1 MSVAI
6 SVATALFI
14 TATFLHARP
23 NPSSPRWG
31 AYAYAPVGLSIPLL
45 ASLYTVYL
53 TPSTVGGPGPL
64 GETFLKT
71 VLWMHGLLVL
81 PLVVPA
87 MPLGDVVKVPRAE
100 VRSGRETEAVEA
112 VSPNAVD
119 QGKKAANV
127 MEEKGQE
134 HSISDAS
141 TIKPRAARSPAVTA
155 NSTDP
160 DRPPLYI
167 PFRYFYLLLLFI
179 ILQIHS
185 RATLTLFS
193 HHASL
198 PPSSPLANFSTV
210 QYLLYTYLAHPA
222 QASISSD
229 VVCTLFIALSWLL
242 CTGSY
247 TSIFFKGLLAS
258 SIAAG
263 GAIKVLGVNWRL
275 VASLLPILAMA
286 GVGLGMLGLS
296 SVRSRNERKR
306 KGVLEGLGLVEN
318 GVEQG
323 AKGRAPRKVGR
334 RMMVGFWHP
343 YW

>member
-1 MSVAI
+1 M
-6 SVATALFI
+6 
-14 TATFLHARP
+14 
-23 NPSSPRWG
+23 
-31 AYAYAPVGLSIPLL
+31 
-45 ASLYTVYL
+45 
-53 TPSTVGGPGPL
+53 PL
-64 GETFLKT
+64 GE
-71 VLWMHGLLVL
+71 
-81 PLVVPA
+81 
-87 MPLGDVVKVPRAE
+87 VVKVSRAE

-119 QGKKAANV
+119 QGKKASKAT
-127 MEEKGQE
+127 EEKGEE
-134 HSISDAS
+134 HSTNDAS
-141 TIKPRAARSPAVTA
+141 SIKLHAVRSPAVTA
-155 NSTDP
+155 TGPEP

-167 PFRYFYLLLLFI
+167 PFQYFYLLLLFI
-179 ILQIHS
+179 VLQIHT
-185 RATLTLFS
+185 RATLALFS

-198 PPSSPLANFSTV
+198 PPSSPLASFSTV

-247 TSIFFKGLLAS
+247 TSIFLKGLLAA

-275 VASLLPILAMA
+275 IASLLPILAMA

-296 SVRSRNERKR
+296 SVRGRNERKR
-306 KGVLEGLGLVEN
+306 KEVLEGLGLVEN

-334 RMMVGFWHP
+334 RMIVGFWHP